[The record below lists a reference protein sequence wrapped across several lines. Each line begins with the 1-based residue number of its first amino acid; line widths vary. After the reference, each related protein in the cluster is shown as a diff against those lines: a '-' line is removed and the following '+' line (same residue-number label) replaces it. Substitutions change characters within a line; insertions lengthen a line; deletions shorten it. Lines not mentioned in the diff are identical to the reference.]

1 MHISMHHET
10 TSSDTIPCMPNRGVI
25 SVVGVVPAA
34 GRGSRFADADPTA
47 PPKMLA
53 LVDGIPMVRRTVE
66 SLLASGIARCIV
78 VVADSGREG
87 ITRALSGLPV
97 EVVVNP
103 DPSRGMFSSVQ
114 CGVMAADPSD
124 LCVLLPG
131 DMPFVQPATIAAVIT
146 AAQGGARS
154 VAPSLHGHRG
164 HPVVC
169 GIALR
174 AQIIA
179 ANADARLDHLMAQEN
194 VLTVDVTD
202 TGVRRDLDT
211 PA

>member
-1 MHISMHHET
+1 MSVAV
-10 TSSDTIPCMPNRGVI
+10 P
-25 SVVGVVPAA
+25 VVGVVPAA
-34 GRGSRFADADPTA
+34 GRGLRFADADPTA

-78 VVADSGREG
+78 VAAESGREG

-97 EVVVNP
+97 QVVVNS

-114 CGVMAADPSD
+114 CGVMATDDAD

-131 DMPFVQPATIAAVIT
+131 DMPFVQAATITAVIA
-146 AAQGGARS
+146 AAQDGAS
-154 VAPSLHGHRG
+154 TVTPSLHGHRG

-169 GIALR
+169 GSELR
-174 AQIIA
+174 ARILA
-179 ANADARLDHLMAQEN
+179 ANADARLDHLMAQEA
-194 VLTVDVTD
+194 VLTVKVTD

-211 PA
+211 PAT